1 MPGDIEGVAVPGDGL
16 IKQKDLDDKDAP
28 QSQNSYT
35 EEEKFEMALTMAES
49 LADLH
54 GFRDGVMYVLICKFF
69 FLPFC
74 YFGCS
79 IEKKIWLLLIIVF
92 V

>member
-69 FLPFC
+69 FSFLFVISGAPSKRK
-74 YFGCS
+74 FGFYS
-79 IEKKIWLLLIIVF
+79 
-92 V
+92 